1 MQQLRAELL
10 LLLKKSIH
18 TVKIHVSKPTNQMCL
33 TVFNC
38 IRDLIHIQ
46 VRKNYL
52 LSHHL
57 PPPYQLFLINSTHI
71 PPSHHTS
78 NKIITYSV

>member
-57 PPPYQLFLINSTHI
+57 PPYQLFLINSTPI

>member
-46 VRKNYL
+46 VRKTTTFSSSPSS
-52 LSHHL
+52 LSTI
-57 PPPYQLFLINSTHI
+57 FD
-71 PPSHHTS
+71 
-78 NKIITYSV
+78 K